1 MAINFKKIA
10 QKTGSAV
17 GSTINGIG
25 TAIRALRT
33 PIYSAKPVQ
42 TIVNYARQ
50 ILPQPLKPQ
59 EKYFDVQILSNLY
72 KRGFS
77 VGQETFQSK
86 DKVNIKIP
94 EHSLSNQGVQLFA
107 TILHSNTQNTV
118 RAPYEVNPLLN
129 PVEGIAERQNDKKTK
144 EDCEKL
150 LQIKKMLEENGGSI
164 DVEQNGT
171 YKQNITLYIKTSGKT
186 EKEIENELLKVF
198 SVLNIKDK
206 QLTKSIAK
214 RLYKEE
220 LQRTASGNNP
230 SKRLDNDKEQD
241 SSANPLQSPEDDVSR
256 PRAHTSPEQNLED
269 NVSRPRAHTS
279 PEQNLEDNVSRPRA
293 HTSPEQNL
301 EDNVSRPRAHTSP
314 EQNLEDNVSR
324 PRAHTSP
331 EQNLEDNVSRPRAHT
346 SPEQNLENDV
356 LTGIS
361 NADFCLA
368 NQNQIFKN
376 IIHPYH
382 TSELCKQQEKYLR
395 QSNSQQDFSHLNN
408 DIISITKDL
417 TGISEDTNCTV
428 TPPLPNMSKPSPS
441 HGLN

>member
-241 SSANPLQSPEDDVSR
+241 SSANP
-256 PRAHTSPEQNLED
+256 EQNLED

-301 EDNVSRPRAHTSP
+301 EDN
-314 EQNLEDNVSR
+314 
-324 PRAHTSP
+324 
-331 EQNLEDNVSRPRAHT
+331 
-346 SPEQNLENDV
+346 V